1 MKIPKYYSLPSLIK
15 RGKEIA
21 PLVDTVSFDLFDTLL
36 IRRIHDP
43 DLVKLPVARYIADM
57 AQGKDLRWTEE
68 SVQKLRDSIEQRHRK
83 ETGGKFDDHEACYPY
98 YMKEML
104 TEVFGAFADESLFD
118 TVADYEVAI
127 ENSMLVPRGEF
138 IDWLE
143 ELKSQGKQI
152 LIVSDIYLPASYLRR
167 FVEHAGFL
175 HLTDDVISSADTF
188 LAKASGK
195 AFPLLQDKY
204 KLDKKRWLHVGD
216 NPISDGLRPIEFG
229 IQALVLH
236 DAREKQRKSIIRRL
250 FNYSDGRPFWRGR
263 VLQQLMLPLEYE
275 NVERDDLYIEGYSF
289 LGPLIGAFTQS
300 IAEKARKENIT
311 KVFFL
316 SREGWT
322 FKKYWEASVPHIFP
336 DGNLPQTEYLYV
348 SRMAL
353 AGASCAYGGLE
364 LDKAN
369 IVFLPSGNSDF
380 LDVCRV
386 FSLNPKP
393 FAQLLAQHDLT
404 ETTTLSHRHAG
415 FERKNSV
422 RFAEMLGEAD
432 FQKEIKRQTRP
443 QNDALQL
450 YLEDIGF
457 FDHKD
462 VALVDIGWLGTIQ
475 RFFFEAIAH
484 RDDVPVCHGL
494 LFGATRGIPFPAS
507 TKNHIEGIIYDKH
520 RFDFAAS
527 TVLYARDLF
536 EEACR
541 APHPTLNGYG
551 LKEDGGYELI
561 FRKTDDVIGKAEKEQ
576 DDKYAPLQQGI
587 FDSATSYAAASALLG
602 FSLNDYKPWL
612 NYLMVSKLAFPQ
624 TKEICNIRHT
634 HHLDDFH
641 GAKKVARSSDIVS
654 DELWNLSAVVLRFSP
669 LVRLRRFLRHMKE
682 RLNE

>member
-118 TVADYEVAI
+118 TVADYEVSI

-289 LGPLIGAFTQS
+289 LGPLIGAFTQ
-300 IAEKARKENIT
+300 
-311 KVFFL
+311 
-316 SREGWT
+316 
-322 FKKYWEASVPHIFP
+322 KY
-336 DGNLPQTEYLYV
+336 
-348 SRMAL
+348 
-353 AGASCAYGGLE
+353 
-364 LDKAN
+364 
-369 IVFLPSGNSDF
+369 
-380 LDVCRV
+380 
-386 FSLNPKP
+386 
-393 FAQLLAQHDLT
+393 
-404 ETTTLSHRHAG
+404 
-415 FERKNSV
+415 
-422 RFAEMLGEAD
+422 
-432 FQKEIKRQTRP
+432 
-443 QNDALQL
+443 
-450 YLEDIGF
+450 
-457 FDHKD
+457 
-462 VALVDIGWLGTIQ
+462 
-475 RFFFEAIAH
+475 FFFQEK
-484 RDDVPVCHGL
+484 DGL
-494 LFGATRGIPFPAS
+494 L
-507 TKNHIEGIIYDKH
+507 KN
-520 RFDFAAS
+520 
-527 TVLYARDLF
+527 
-536 EEACR
+536 
-541 APHPTLNGYG
+541 
-551 LKEDGGYELI
+551 
-561 FRKTDDVIGKAEKEQ
+561 IGKPVSLISFRME
-576 DDKYAPLQQGI
+576 I
-587 FDSATSYAAASALLG
+587 FHKQ
-602 FSLNDYKPWL
+602 N
-612 NYLMVSKLAFPQ
+612 
-624 TKEICNIRHT
+624 IC
-634 HHLDDFH
+634 
-641 GAKKVARSSDIVS
+641 
-654 DELWNLSAVVLRFSP
+654 
-669 LVRLRRFLRHMKE
+669 M
-682 RLNE
+682 